1 MTNDIATTKVGII
14 LGSITASLT
23 LADMDLILA
32 IVLKAVSII
41 SFTIVIA
48 LNAGKLYN
56 KVKEWIN

>member
-1 MTNDIATTKVGII
+1 MTNDIATTKMGII

>member
-48 LNAGKLYN
+48 LSAGKLYN